1 MLVTITRVINWSI
14 LFTFIACFA
23 YQIIYL
29 IAPYIKKEQP
39 HKPLQLHRYA
49 VLIAARNEENVLG
62 ELLDSIHAQNYPSE
76 LVDIYVVA
84 DNCTDSTAEV
94 AYAHGAYVYERFN
107 RIQVGKGY
115 ALKYLLDQISLSDN
129 LEDYDGFFIFDADNL
144 LDENYIAEMNKTFND
159 GYDAVTSYRNSKN
172 FGDNWISHGYGLW
185 FLHEAQFLN
194 RGRMRTGNSCMV
206 SGTGYM
212 ISRELIEKNDGW
224 KFFLLTEDIEFTAD
238 CIANGVKSVTVS
250 TQSFLMNSRQNFL
263 YPGISVCA
271 GSKVIFRYTKN
282 TADSYY
288 PKVGKKGGF
297 SCFDMLMSNLPAFI
311 LTMVATFARTTLTI
325 LALLTAQDSVSALL
339 CVGKFT
345 VYIRSY
351 AGTWYLH
358 NTDRMEAHAYGMV

>member
-212 ISRELIEKNDGW
+212 ISRELIE
-224 KFFLLTEDIEFTAD
+224 LE
-238 CIANGVKSVTVS
+238 V
-250 TQSFLMNSRQNFL
+250 
-263 YPGISVCA
+263 
-271 GSKVIFRYTKN
+271 
-282 TADSYY
+282 
-288 PKVGKKGGF
+288 
-297 SCFDMLMSNLPAFI
+297 LPFN
-311 LTMVATFARTTLTI
+311 R
-325 LALLTAQDSVSALL
+325 
-339 CVGKFT
+339 G
-345 VYIRSY
+345 Y
-351 AGTWYLH
+351 
-358 NTDRMEAHAYGMV
+358 